1 MQITAE
7 LIAGCLTVLG
17 GAVIILN
24 RLGLIQFGKEK
35 KMVNAKC
42 PAHAPLSETV
52 VKVLQQQVANVKTL
66 DHIGKELDYFNRAI
80 AVLLDRSGGIP
91 KGLER

>member
-1 MQITAE
+1 
-7 LIAGCLTVLG
+7 
-17 GAVIILN
+17 
-24 RLGLIQFGKEK
+24 
-35 KMVNAKC
+35 
-42 PAHAPLSETV
+42 
-52 VKVLQQQVANVKTL
+52 VANVKTL